1 MDCKNLGTMGNVRI
15 SKSLCAA
22 VGNALAGTGS
32 HATLDALF
40 RSAGAPG
47 DPPNLAH
54 QSKWKEWLFRA
65 GQDPSVDSLEMLGNV
80 LEEFMDVVPD
90 DSEESLEAWQV
101 QRRKI
106 EALLEQSGLRYFRFG
121 RVLPQG
127 WTPGPLAV
135 NSPREK
141 PTAKDSTKPTEILE
155 VVQVL
160 VSGLRR
166 AMHPL
171 THRRKNTQVLSF
183 SNEYDVQDLL
193 HALMRPWVADIRP
206 EEFTPSYAGSST
218 RMDFFLAAHKLVI
231 ELKLVR
237 DRAHGKK
244 IGDELI
250 VDIEHYRRH
259 PGCQTLWCV
268 VYDPNQYLVN
278 AEGLCS
284 DLNGK
289 SSSGDGELVTQV
301 LIL

>member
-1 MDCKNLGTMGNVRI
+1 MGNVRL

-47 DPPNLAH
+47 DPPYLAH
-54 QSKWKEWLFRA
+54 HSKWKEWLFRA
-65 GQDPSVDSLEMLGNV
+65 GQDPSVDGLAVLGNV
-80 LEEFMDVVPD
+80 LEEFMDLVPD
-90 DSEESLEAWQV
+90 DKEESLEDWRA

-106 EALLEQSGLRYFRFG
+106 EALLEQNGLRYFRFG
-121 RVLPQG
+121 RMLPQG
-127 WTPGPLAV
+127 RTPGSLDV
-135 NSPREK
+135 SSLREI
-141 PTAKDSTKPTEILE
+141 PTARASTKPTEILE

-171 THRRKNTQVLSF
+171 THRRKNAQVLSF

-193 HALMRPWVADIRP
+193 HALLRPWVADIRP

-218 RMDFFLAAHKLVI
+218 RMDFLLAAHKLAI
-231 ELKLVR
+231 ELKFVR

-250 VDIEHYRRH
+250 VDIEHYRKH
-259 PGCQTLWCV
+259 PECPTLWCV

-284 DLNGK
+284 DLSGK
-289 SSSGDGELVTQV
+289 RSSGDGELVTKV
-301 LIL
+301 LVL